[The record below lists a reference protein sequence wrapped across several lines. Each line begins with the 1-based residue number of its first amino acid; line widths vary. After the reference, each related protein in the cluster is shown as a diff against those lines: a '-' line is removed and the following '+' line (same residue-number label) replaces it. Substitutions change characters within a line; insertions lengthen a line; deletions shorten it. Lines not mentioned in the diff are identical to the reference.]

1 MASPAVFKKE
11 SRMSQVKVLAFAGS
25 LRKDSFNKKLVKQ
38 AIKGAEAAGAQVTY
52 IDLRELDLPVY
63 DGDLEDQIGLPEGA
77 RRLKRY
83 FDDHDGFLISTP
95 EYNSSIPG
103 GLKNAIDWLSR
114 QAPGERVYQQFDG
127 KVCALMSASPGAF
140 GGVRSAVTTRAILS
154 RIQTIVVP
162 QTFNL
167 PSAHEAFNDDGTLK
181 NPKHQHQV
189 EKLGHTLV
197 QFIEQ
202 LKK

>member
-1 MASPAVFKKE
+1 MPQIKI
-11 SRMSQVKVLAFAGS
+11 LAFAGS
-25 LRKDSFNKKLVKQ
+25 LRQDSHNKKLVKQ

-52 IDLRELDLPVY
+52 IDLRDFDLPVY
-63 DGDLEDQIGLPEGA
+63 DGDLEDRIVQPEGGF
-77 RRLKRY
+77 RLKKL
-83 FDDHDGFLISTP
+83 FDEHDGFLLSTP

-114 QAPGERVYQQFDG
+114 QVEGERVYQQFDG

-140 GGVRSAVTTRAILS
+140 GGVRSAVIVRAILS
-154 RIQTIVVP
+154 HIQTIVIP

-167 PSAHEAFNDDGTLK
+167 PHAHEAFNDDGTLK
-181 NPKHQHQV
+181 DPKNQHKV
-189 EKLGHTLV
+189 EKLGRQLV
-197 QFIEQ
+197 HAIEQ

>member
-1 MASPAVFKKE
+1 MP
-11 SRMSQVKVLAFAGS
+11 QVRVLAFAGS
-25 LRKDSFNKKLVKQ
+25 LRKGSFNKKLVKV

-52 IDLRELDLPVY
+52 IDLRDLDLPVY
-63 DGDLEDQIGLPEGA
+63 DGDLEDEIGLPDGA
-77 RRLKRY
+77 RKLKRL
-83 FDDHDGFLISTP
+83 FDEHDGFMISCP

-114 QAPGERVYQQFDG
+114 QQHDEKVYQQFDG

-140 GGVRSAVTTRAILS
+140 GAVRSAITTRAILS
-154 RIQTIVVP
+154 HVQTIVIP

-167 PSAHEAFNDDGTLK
+167 PFAHEAFNNDGSLK

-189 EKLGHTLV
+189 EKLGRKLV
-197 QFIEQ
+197 EFIQQ